1 MQHRGI
7 YTLTDTSGALPCDFI
22 NYVKSYYADTS
33 TSYKNVTAKPD
44 APAPTRTS
52 PNIDRPFLEHVWK
65 WLIKHPEIQIGDHV
79 GHKQLTL
86 SEVEARNA
94 AIAQGKTLDSATA
107 DPKIGENSATPQGTE
122 AVAGTQDGGP
132 TQVPV
137 AADVVTSPR
146 RKGTKE
152 SVQANKAS
160 GKLKVQEHLA
170 TSQENQVGPAN
181 KSKTKAARA
190 EKPAQGKK
198 LAQGE
203 KLVQAEKPGTRA
215 TPNAVTKKC
224 TSQPGIRLYTSQNRM
239 WYAITGHGPDESR
252 VKSLDFI
259 CLSVIAAS
267 GPKGILQH
275 NLISI
280 TGQDKR
286 SLPSRTDRLR
296 DDGYIV
302 KERETTWFGEPRRR
316 LHTSRCTLTRYVKDK
331 VGEDERA
338 DPNIVVDPP
347 VRKKKEKKD
356 KRVAGATQNQAP
368 IAQQPPPVPQWTS
381 DRPVANQIFDLVRR
395 SGIQGMSASVS
406 KRRILEMAVVPYA
419 HVADRSFERICSA
432 RKSRKSQKTISQGW
446 WKAGR

>member
-1 MQHRGI
+1 M
-7 YTLTDTSGALPCDFI
+7 
-22 NYVKSYYADTS
+22 
-33 TSYKNVTAKPD
+33 
-44 APAPTRTS
+44 
-52 PNIDRPFLEHVWK
+52 
-65 WLIKHPEIQIGDHV
+65 
-79 GHKQLTL
+79 
-86 SEVEARNA
+86 EARNA
-94 AIAQGKTLDSATA
+94 AIAQGKTLDSAAPATEH
-107 DPKIGENSATPQGTE
+107 GEGSATPQGDE
-122 AVAGTQDGGP
+122 AVVGTQDGGP
-132 TQVPV
+132 TQIPV

-160 GKLKVQEHLA
+160 GKSKAQGQQTIPQED
-170 TSQENQVGPAN
+170 QVGPADD
-181 KSKTKAARA
+181 KAKSKVARVEKSEGAASESKTKAARA
-190 EKPAQGKK
+190 G
-198 LAQGE
+198 
-203 KLVQAEKPGTRA
+203 KPGTRA
-215 TPNAVTKKC
+215 TPNTVTKKT
-224 TSQPGIRLYTSQNRM
+224 TSQAGIRLYTSQNRM

-338 DPNIVVDPP
+338 DPNIAVDPP

-381 DRPVANQIFDLVRR
+381 DRPVANQIFDLVHR
-395 SGIQGMSASVS
+395 SGAQGMSASVS
-406 KRRILEMAVVPYA
+406 KRRILE
-419 HVADRSFERICSA
+419 DSCCSRCSFCR
-432 RKSRKSQKTISQGW
+432 
-446 WKAGR
+446 

>member
-1 MQHRGI
+1 M
-7 YTLTDTSGALPCDFI
+7 
-22 NYVKSYYADTS
+22 
-33 TSYKNVTAKPD
+33 
-44 APAPTRTS
+44 
-52 PNIDRPFLEHVWK
+52 
-65 WLIKHPEIQIGDHV
+65 
-79 GHKQLTL
+79 
-86 SEVEARNA
+86 EARNA
-94 AIAQGKTLDSATA
+94 AIAQGKTLDSAAPATEH
-107 DPKIGENSATPQGTE
+107 GEGSATPQGDE
-122 AVAGTQDGGP
+122 AVAGTQDGGS
-132 TQVPV
+132 TQIPV

-146 RKGTKE
+146 RKGK
-152 SVQANKAS
+152 SKAQGQPTTS
-160 GKLKVQEHLA
+160 QENHV
-170 TSQENQVGPAN
+170 QENQVGPVD
-181 KSKTKAARA
+181 KSKTKVARVERSEGAASEFKVKAAR
-190 EKPAQGKK
+190 
-198 LAQGE
+198 
-203 KLVQAEKPGTRA
+203 AEKPGTRA
-215 TPNAVTKKC
+215 TPNTVTKKT

-331 VGEDERA
+331 LGEDER
-338 DPNIVVDPP
+338 PNPKVAVDPP

-356 KRVAGATQNQAP
+356 KRIAGATQNQAP

-381 DRPVANQIFDLVRR
+381 DRPVANQIFDLVHR
-395 SGIQGMSASVS
+395 SGAQGMSASVS
-406 KRRILEMAVVPYA
+406 KRRILE
-419 HVADRSFERICSA
+419 DGCCSICSCC
-432 RKSRKSQKTISQGW
+432 R
-446 WKAGR
+446 